1 MSQQLPN
8 FRQGMTIQEISEA
21 ANRYIESEWKILYES
36 MHHEL
41 TVAFEEMEDA
51 AYGLYLDRLLP
62 PVFDRLEA
70 AGFSLEEKLEENDFV
85 IARRLIFRNSLEK
98 WGVEDNRSRIFWN
111 VLRDR
116 DGHPIGS
123 LLTEIPHSHLKF
135 DIPSSPIHYALEE
148 SGREQIVLGIRRIK
162 E

>member
-1 MSQQLPN
+1 MSRQLPN
-8 FRQGMTIQEISEA
+8 FRQAMTIQEISEA
-21 ANRYIESEWKILYES
+21 ANRYIESEWKIVYES
-36 MHHEL
+36 MHQEL
-41 TVAFEEMEDA
+41 TAAFEEMEDA

-98 WGVEDNRSRIFWN
+98 WGAEDNRSRIFWN

-123 LLTEIPHSHLKF
+123 LLTEIPHSHLMF
-135 DIPSSPIHYALEE
+135 DIPSSPVFYALEE
-148 SGREQIVLGIRRIK
+148 NGREQIVLGIRRIK